1 MALYSENQMLK
12 AVFYTVVVS
21 LAAAAAPTIAAD
33 GIVVIGHPNLH
44 QLDTVTIAKIFMG
57 KVIEVDGIAIIAVNA
72 SSGSP
77 VRNRFLQT
85 YLNQDE
91 GKYTAYWTVR
101 RYIGK
106 GSSPRELPRSVDIIN
121 FVNSTP
127 GAIGYINEGD
137 MQPGVN
143 VLLK

>member
-1 MALYSENQMLK
+1 MSKLAVRIIALTL
-12 AVFYTVVVS
+12 A
-21 LAAAAAPTIAAD
+21 LAAKIAIAAD

-106 GSSPRELPRSVDIIN
+106 GSSPRELPRSVDIVN

-137 MQPGVN
+137 MQPGVK
-143 VLLK
+143 VAI